1 MLASSTLTRADA
13 RCQDRF
19 MSSTDPAGDEPHLF
33 IPLARET
40 VDAIEGSDDPITRI
54 RSVAWMRQW
63 VEDVLREF
71 VEDARRCGH
80 GWDAIATAL
89 GVTRQAAWQRYRTAE
104 EEDRRA
110 MTGGNFLRADEIWA
124 ILVRRMVPMRWYDLR
139 EIYALVATDARI
151 SDADLEPDAPGSNS
165 PRWQRNIRNVLQRRK
180 SGGEVAWDGRARY
193 RLS

>member
-1 MLASSTLTRADA
+1 MMSTEPADGE
-13 RCQDRF
+13 
-19 MSSTDPAGDEPHLF
+19 THLF

-40 VDAIEGSDDPITRI
+40 VDAIEGTDDPIRRI
-54 RSVAWMRQW
+54 RSVVSMRQW

-71 VEDARRCGH
+71 VDDARRAGH
-80 GWDAIATAL
+80 GWDAIAGAL
-89 GVTRQAAWQRYRTAE
+89 GVTRQAAWQRYRSD
-104 EEDRRA
+104 EEDERRA
-110 MTGGNFLRADEIWA
+110 MSAGNFLRADQIWA

-139 EIYALVATDARI
+139 EIYALVATDTEI
-151 SDADLEPDAPGSNS
+151 SDEDLEPDAPGSNS